1 LRPKGF
7 KTREFIHLMPELAGI
22 WRNAIS
28 YGFNSSGTDF
38 MELMSIVGIV
48 LIVIAALVIKKVVGF
63 MFKSLMFIVLLAG
76 VYFFL
81 GPYFGL
87 PVPNF

>member
-1 LRPKGF
+1 MDL
-7 KTREFIHLMPELAGI
+7 I
-22 WRNAIS
+22 
-28 YGFNSSGTDF
+28 
-38 MELMSIVGIV
+38 GIV
-48 LIVIAALVIKKVVGF
+48 LIVIAALLLKKIVGF
-63 MFKSLMFIVLLAG
+63 MFKSLMFLVLLAG

>member
-1 LRPKGF
+1 MDL
-7 KTREFIHLMPELAGI
+7 I
-22 WRNAIS
+22 
-28 YGFNSSGTDF
+28 
-38 MELMSIVGIV
+38 SIVGFV
-48 LIVIAALVIKKVVGF
+48 LIVIAALLLKKIVGF
-63 MFKSLMFIVLLAG
+63 MFKSLMFLVLLAG

>member
-1 LRPKGF
+1 
-7 KTREFIHLMPELAGI
+7 
-22 WRNAIS
+22 
-28 YGFNSSGTDF
+28 

-76 VYFFL
+76 VYFFF

>member
-1 LRPKGF
+1 
-7 KTREFIHLMPELAGI
+7 
-22 WRNAIS
+22 
-28 YGFNSSGTDF
+28 
-38 MELMSIVGIV
+38 MELISIVGIV
-48 LIVIAALVIKKVVGF
+48 VIVIAALILKKVVGF
-63 MFKSLMFIVLLAG
+63 MFKALVFIVLLAG

>member
-1 LRPKGF
+1 
-7 KTREFIHLMPELAGI
+7 
-22 WRNAIS
+22 
-28 YGFNSSGTDF
+28 
-38 MELMSIVGIV
+38 MELISIVGIV
-48 LIVIAALVIKKVVGF
+48 LIVIAALFIKKIVGF
-63 MFKSLMFIVLLAG
+63 MFKSLMFLVLLAG

>member
-1 LRPKGF
+1 
-7 KTREFIHLMPELAGI
+7 MLAVQFFGV
-22 WRNAIS
+22 
-28 YGFNSSGTDF
+28 GNS
-38 MELMSIVGIV
+38 MELISIVGIV
-48 LIVIAALVIKKVVGF
+48 LIVLAALFIKKIVGF
-63 MFKSLMFIVLLAG
+63 MFKALMFLVLLAG

>member
-1 LRPKGF
+1 
-7 KTREFIHLMPELAGI
+7 
-22 WRNAIS
+22 
-28 YGFNSSGTDF
+28 
-38 MELMSIVGIV
+38 MESISIVGIV
-48 LIVIAALVIKKVVGF
+48 LIVLAALFIKKIVGF
-63 MFKSLMFIVLLAG
+63 MFKALMFLVLLAG